1 MEKIK
6 HFFKFDANGT
16 TFGTEVQAGIT
27 TFLAM
32 SYIIFVNPA
41 MLSQTGMPAQGVFLA
56 TVFAAAISTAFIG
69 LFANVPYALA
79 PGMGLNAFFTYTV
92 VFALGF
98 TWQEALSMVFICGL
112 LNVLITVTRVRKLLI
127 TSIPDF
133 LQHAISAGIGIF
145 IAYIGFKN
153 AGLLQFT
160 SDGSNILSINGA
172 DPAAMP
178 ITDGVYSVVT
188 NGGILPELVNF
199 TEIGA
204 IVAILG
210 LILTIILMVR
220 HVKGAILIG
229 IIATTL
235 FAFLVGMIDLTALDF
250 SQNSISSSFSQL
262 GETFG
267 VIFTQAGIPSLFN
280 DLSRLPVVLMTIFA
294 FSLSDVFDTVGTFI
308 GTGRRSGIFSQEDE
322 LALESGTG
330 FNSKMDKAL
339 FGDSVGTIFGAI
351 LGTSNTTTFVE
362 SSAGIGAGGR
372 TGMTS
377 IVTAI
382 CFILAAFLSP
392 IIGLVPS
399 QATAPALIIV
409 GILMVSSLKDIDWT
423 NFEMAVPAFFASVFM
438 GFSYSISNGIAAG
451 FIFYGIVKIFTGKAK
466 EIHPIIWVS
475 MVLFILNYIVMAIL

>member
-199 TEIGA
+199 TEVGA

-235 FAFLVGMIDLTALDF
+235 FAFLVGMIDLSALDF
-250 SQNSISSSFSQL
+250 SQNSISASFSQL